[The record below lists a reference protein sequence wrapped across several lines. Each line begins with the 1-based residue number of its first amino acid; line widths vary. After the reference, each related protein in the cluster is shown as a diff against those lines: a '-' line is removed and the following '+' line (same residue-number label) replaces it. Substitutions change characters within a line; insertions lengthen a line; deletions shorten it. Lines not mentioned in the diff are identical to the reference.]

1 MDKKQEYYIG
11 LDGGTDSVG
20 WAVVNPDY
28 TVVKKRGKALWGVR
42 LFESGQTAADRRKAR
57 SARRRTDRK
66 KWRLKLL
73 KEIFA
78 EEITAKDPAFFA
90 RLSESRYWEDDKKV
104 DGADSLFHDADFT
117 DRNYHKKFPT
127 IYHLRQ
133 YLMHCQ
139 KKPDI
144 RLFYLAI
151 AHIIK
156 NRGHF
161 LNEGKELGEVRL
173 FDSVW
178 QNFCAAVSEVLGI
191 ELPLEKGMQAAAVLT
206 GGEKMKEKTKQLQ
219 NILGDGEDEQEKAMY
234 KALAGLLAGAKISV
248 ADLYADD
255 ALQEYGKVSLAEK
268 SPEDLENDLGDALGE
283 ERFSLLQ
290 YAYAVYNWAVFAKLL
305 PEGKT
310 ISQVKAEE
318 FDTYKEDL
326 QSLKGAVKKYAPQ
339 KYYRVFRSAKIK
351 GNYASYVGKTSC
363 AGEKAKPE
371 ACSQEEFY
379 AFLKKELKEL
389 WSQNDPAVAA
399 LAAKLESGML
409 LRRQRSK
416 ENAAIPYQAHLQELQ
431 AILRNME
438 RFYPFLQKA
447 DENGYTSAYKI
458 EKLLT
463 FRIPYYVGP
472 LNDAHKDKG
481 FCWVVKRTD
490 EPILPWNFEKVV
502 DENASEDKFITR
514 MTSTCNYLVGEDVL
528 PQNSPLYCKFMVLN
542 ELNNLR
548 IRSEKIT
555 PELKQKIF
563 TELFC
568 AGRGGKITQKKLLDY
583 LHSQG
588 LEVSKE
594 EISGIDG
601 DFKSSMAPVMKLQ
614 SVFAEP
620 VPEETLE
627 QLAFALTVS
636 GDSFKMLQRRI
647 RAILPMSDKAVIRKV
662 CGLKYSG
669 WGRLSKK
676 LLTGIYDV
684 DKATGECRSIMDLL
698 WQTNN
703 NLMQLLGGEF
713 EFGERIKDY
722 NAAQNGDKLVFDY
735 DHLVKDLYVSPSVK
749 RGLWQMLLVVK
760 EVRNIMGCDPAHIF
774 IEMARGAL
782 PEQKNKRTVSR
793 KAQLL
798 ALYKNCKEDVRD
810 WCGELEALP
819 EDALRSDKLY
829 LYYTQ
834 MGRCMYS
841 GEKIDLN
848 DLMHDTAHKLYDID
862 HIYPQSKTKDD
873 SLTNRVLVKRKLN
886 ADKGN
891 DYPLPQNMRQIGLWK
906 VLLDKGLISKQKYE
920 RLTRMTPFTE
930 EELAGFI
937 NRQLVETRQSTKA
950 AAHLLEQL
958 FPADPDKVV
967 YVKAGLAADFR
978 QKFGFV
984 KCRDANDFHHAKDA
998 YLNVVVGNV
1007 YHEKFTKNSL
1017 RFVRSGQEY
1026 SMKLSALFKDW
1037 NLIKGKRVIWQK
1049 GEEGSMKTVQARMA
1063 KNDPMVTR
1071 YSTEGRGALYDL
1083 QPVKKGKGQ
1092 LPLKSHDERLQNID
1106 RYGGY
1111 NKISGAYF
1119 VLAAYRKKGK
1129 RVKSIEFVPLHKAAE
1144 CKQNPA
1150 VLRRTLAEQLG
1161 VDTVEILIPEIK
1173 IGTLFK
1179 WDGFPMRVS
1188 GRTGD
1193 RLLYRNAAELRTS
1206 AGQEQYIK
1214 KISRYLEKCKGRK
1227 EPLPIRPAYDKL
1239 TPEENLQLYDAFAEW
1254 LTSGIYAK
1262 RLSEQGEFLREKRET
1277 FAALPTETQVR
1288 QLMEILHLFQCNP
1301 VLANLSELGGAAQSG
1316 KMRTSKNI
1324 DGKVPVSIVHQ
1335 SVTGYF
1341 TSEVCLNDL

>member
-28 TVVKKRGKALWGVR
+28 TVAKKRGKALWGAR
-42 LFESGQTAADRRKAR
+42 LFESGQTAADRRVAR
-57 SARRRTDRK
+57 SGRRRTDRK

-73 KEIFA
+73 KEIFN
-78 EEITAKDPAFFA
+78 EEVARQDPAFFM
-90 RLSESRYWEDDKKV
+90 RLAESFYWEEDKKV

-117 DRNYHKKFPT
+117 DRDYHNQFPT
-127 IYHLRQ
+127 VYHLRQ
-133 YLMHCQ
+133 YLMHCEE
-139 KKPDI
+139 KPDI
-144 RLFYLAI
+144 RLFYLAV

-161 LNEGKELGEVRL
+161 LNEGKNLDEVRL
-173 FDSVW
+173 FGDVW
-178 QNFCAAVSEVLGI
+178 QNFCAMVSDVLNV
-191 ELPLEKGMQAAAVLT
+191 ELPQEKESAVADLLVSSF
-206 GGEKMKEKTKQLQ
+206 KIKEKSKQLES
-219 NILGDGEDEQEKAMY
+219 IFGKGEDASEQPVR
-234 KALAGLLAGAKISV
+234 KALAGLLAGGKV
-248 ADLYADD
+248 AVEDLYGDESLA
-255 ALQEYGKVSLAEK
+255 ECGKISLAEK
-268 SPEDLENDLGDALGE
+268 SPEEVESDLGDALGE

-318 FDTYKEDL
+318 FDVYKQDL
-326 QSLKGAVKKYAPQ
+326 QSLKCAVKKYAPQ
-339 KYYRVFRSAKIK
+339 KYYKVFRSAKIK

-363 AGEKAKPE
+363 AGEKTRPE
-371 ACSQEEFY
+371 GCDQEEFY
-379 AFLKKELKEL
+379 AFLKKELKDL
-389 WSQNDPAVAA
+389 WNQNDPAVAA
-399 LAAKLESGML
+399 LAAKLESGAL

-416 ENAAIPYQAHLQELQ
+416 ENTAIPYQAHLQELQ

-447 DENGYTSAYKI
+447 DENGYAPAYKI

-502 DENASEDKFITR
+502 DEKASEDKFITR
-514 MTSTCNYLVGEDVL
+514 MTSTCTYLVGEDVL

-568 AGRGGKITQKKLLDY
+568 AGKGGKVTQKKLLDY

-588 LEVSKE
+588 LTVSKE

-601 DFKSSMAPVMKLQ
+601 DFKASMAPVIKLQ
-614 SVFAEP
+614 SIFAEP
-620 VPEETLE
+620 QPQETLE
-627 QLAFALTVS
+627 RLAFALTVS

-647 RAILPMSDKAVIRKV
+647 RDILPDADKTVIRKV

-669 WGRLSKK
+669 WGRLSQK
-676 LLTGIYDV
+676 LLTEIYDV
-684 DKATGECRSIMDLL
+684 NKATGECRSIMDLL

-703 NLMQLLGGEF
+703 NLMQLLGSEF
-713 EFGERIKDY
+713 EFSEKIKDY
-722 NAAQNGDKLVFDY
+722 NTAQNGNQLVFDY

-760 EVRNIMGCDPAHIF
+760 EIRKIMGCDPARIF
-774 IEMARGAL
+774 IEMARGAS
-782 PEQKNKRTVSR
+782 PDQKKRTVSR
-793 KAQLL
+793 KDQLL
-798 ALYKNCKEDVRD
+798 ALYKNCKEDARD

-841 GEKIDLN
+841 GKKIDLN
-848 DLMHDTAHKLYDID
+848 DLMHDTGNKLYDID

-873 SLTNRVLVKRKLN
+873 SLTNRVLVKRQLN
-886 ADKGN
+886 AAKTDL
-891 DYPLPQNMRQIGLWK
+891 YPIPQNMRQVALWK
-906 VLLDKGLISKQKYE
+906 TLLDKGFISKHKFE
-920 RLTRMTPFTE
+920 RLMRTTPFTE

-958 FPADPDKVV
+958 LPQSEIV

-978 QKFGFV
+978 QEFGFV

-998 YLNVVVGNV
+998 YLNAVVGNV
-1007 YHEKFTKNSL
+1007 YHEKFTKNPL

-1026 SMKLSALFKDW
+1026 SLNLSALFRKW
-1037 NLIKGKRVIWQK
+1037 NISKGGRVIWQK
-1049 GEEGSMKTVQARMA
+1049 GEEGSLKTVQARMA

-1119 VLAAYRKKGK
+1119 VLVAYRKKGK

-1150 VLRRTLAEQLG
+1150 VLQRTLAEQLG

-1206 AGQEQYIK
+1206 AEQEQYMK
-1214 KISRYLEKCKGRK
+1214 KMSRYLEKCKGRK

-1262 RLSEQGEFLREKRET
+1262 RLSAQGEFLREKREA
-1277 FAALPTETQVR
+1277 FASLPTETQVR

-1301 VLANLSELGGAAQSG
+1301 VAANLSELGGAAHAG
-1316 KMRTSKNI
+1316 ILLTSKNI
-1324 DGKVPVSIVHQ
+1324 DGKVPVCIVHQ

>member
-28 TVVKKRGKALWGVR
+28 TVVKKHGKALWGVR

-78 EEITAKDPAFFA
+78 EEIAAKDPAFFA

-117 DRNYHKKFPT
+117 DSDYHKKFPT

-139 KKPDI
+139 EKPDI

-178 QNFCAAVSEVLGI
+178 QNFCASVSEVLGI
-191 ELPLEKGMQAAAVLT
+191 ELPLEKGVQAAAVLT
-206 GGEKMKEKTKQLQ
+206 GGEKTKEKTKQLQ

-255 ALQEYGKVSLAEK
+255 ALQEHGKVSLAEK
-268 SPEDLENDLGDALGE
+268 SPEDLENDIGDALGE

-326 QSLKGAVKKYAPQ
+326 QSFKGAVKKYASQ
-339 KYYRVFRSAKIK
+339 KYYKVFRSAKIK

-399 LAAKLESGML
+399 LSAKLESGTL
-409 LRRQRSK
+409 LRRLKSK
-416 ENAAIPYQAHLQELQ
+416 ENASIPYQAHLQELQ

-438 RFYPFLQKA
+438 QFYPFLQKA
-447 DENGYTSAYKI
+447 DENGYTPAYKI

-490 EPILPWNFEKVV
+490 EAILPWNFEKVV

-514 MTSTCNYLVGEDVL
+514 MTSTCTYLVGEDVL
-528 PQNSPLYCKFMVLN
+528 PQNSPLYCRFTVLN

-548 IRSEKIT
+548 IRSEKIA

-568 AGRGGKITQKKLLDY
+568 AGRGSKITQKKLLDY

-614 SVFAEP
+614 SIFAEP

-647 RAILPMSDKAVIRKV
+647 RAILPMADKAVIRKV

-676 LLTGIYDV
+676 LLTEIYDV

-703 NLMQLLGGEF
+703 NLMQLLGDG
-713 EFGERIKDY
+713 FGIKANIDAY
-722 NAAQNGDKLVFDY
+722 NAAQNGEKLVFDY

-749 RGLWQMLLVVK
+749 RGLWQMLLLVK
-760 EVRNIMGCDPAHIF
+760 EVRKIMGCDPARIF

-782 PEQKNKRTVSR
+782 PDQKKRTVSR
-793 KAQLL
+793 KDQLL
-798 ALYKNCKEDVRD
+798 ALYKNCKEDARD
-810 WCGELEALP
+810 WYGELEALP

-848 DLMHDTAHKLYDID
+848 DLMHDTANQLYDID

-873 SLTNRVLVKRKLN
+873 SLTNRVLVKRQLN
-886 ADKGN
+886 AAKTDL
-891 DYPLPQNMRQIGLWK
+891 YPIPQNMRQVGLWK
-906 VLLDKGLISKQKYE
+906 MLLDKGFISKHKFE
-920 RLTRMTPFTE
+920 RLMRTTPFTE

-958 FPADPDKVV
+958 LPDSEIV

-978 QKFGFV
+978 QEFGFV

-1007 YHEKFTKNSL
+1007 YHEKFTKNPL
-1017 RFVRSGQEY
+1017 RFVRSGQRY

-1037 NLIKGKRVIWQK
+1037 DLIKGKRVIWQK
-1049 GEEGSMKTVQARMA
+1049 GEEGSLKTVQTRMA
-1063 KNDPMVTR
+1063 KNDPMVTQ
-1071 YSTEGRGALYDL
+1071 YCTE
-1083 QPVKKGKGQ
+1083 KKGVFFKVNPRPKGCGQ
-1092 LPLKSHDERLQNID
+1092 VFLKESEPRFCNID
-1106 RYGGY
+1106 KY
-1111 NKISGAYF
+1111 GAYDKANIAYYAL
-1119 VLAAYRKKGK
+1119 VAYRKNGE
-1129 RVKSIEFVPLHKAAE
+1129 RLKSIESVPIYCAE
-1144 CKQNPA
+1144 KIGSNQEA
-1150 VLRRTLAEQLG
+1150 LRVYLAKQLG
-1161 VDTVEILIPEIK
+1161 VDTLEILIAKIK

-1179 WDGFPMRVS
+1179 WNGFPIRIFSKTGEKFRV
-1188 GRTGD
+1188 RT
-1193 RLLYRNAAELRTS
+1193 AAELHTT
-1206 AGQEQYIK
+1206 AEQEQYIK
-1214 KISRYLEKCKGRK
+1214 KIRNYLEKCKSRK
-1227 EPLPIRPAYDKL
+1227 EPLPIQPAYDKL
-1239 TPEENLQLYDAFAEW
+1239 TLEENLKLYDDFTA
-1254 LTSGIYAK
+1254 LLNYGIYAK
-1262 RLSEQGEFLREKRET
+1262 QFLSQGKFLAEKREK
-1277 FAALPTETQVR
+1277 FVLLSMEEQVKV
-1288 QLMEILHLFQCNP
+1288 LMEILHLFQCNP
-1301 VLANLSELGGAAQSG
+1301 VLSDLRAIGGVKTAGAKDLS
-1316 KMRTSKNI
+1316 KDITSKNI
-1324 DGKVPVSIVHQ
+1324 LMMVNQSI
-1335 SVTGYF
+1335 TGYF
-1341 TSEVCLNDL
+1341 TKEVCLNDL